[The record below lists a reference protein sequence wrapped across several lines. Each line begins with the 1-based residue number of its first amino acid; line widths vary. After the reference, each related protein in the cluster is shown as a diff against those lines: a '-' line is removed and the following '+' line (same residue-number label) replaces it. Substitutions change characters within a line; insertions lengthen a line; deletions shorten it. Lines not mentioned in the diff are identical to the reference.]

1 VKIFSWKYAIDADA
15 QKVGEELE
23 EVERNKSITAEHV
36 LEYAERHKNSEL
48 HKCFEWD
55 DTEASRKYRLYQARQ
70 IICSISVEVR
80 EEPRK
85 IQRVYVSVKDIDT
98 SDRKFKNIKEVLE
111 NDEEYQQLV
120 EKAKLDL
127 ERCRDKYTDL
137 IEKDDL
143 KDIIFEIYKEI

>member
-23 EVERNKSITAEHV
+23 EVERNQSITAEHV
-36 LEYAERHKNSEL
+36 LEYAERHKDSEL
-48 HKCFEWD
+48 HKCFEWN

-70 IICSISVEVR
+70 IICSISVEVK

-111 NDEEYQQLV
+111 NDEEYRQLV
-120 EKAKLDL
+120 EKAKMDL

-143 KDIIFEIYKEI
+143 KDIIFEIYKKI